1 MILNLADN
9 HNIGFPFL
17 NNTFPHCL
25 EIQMVVILH
34 YII

>member
-9 HNIGFPFL
+9 QNIGFPFL
-17 NNTFPHCL
+17 NNTFPLCL
-25 EIQMVVILH
+25 EIQKVVILH